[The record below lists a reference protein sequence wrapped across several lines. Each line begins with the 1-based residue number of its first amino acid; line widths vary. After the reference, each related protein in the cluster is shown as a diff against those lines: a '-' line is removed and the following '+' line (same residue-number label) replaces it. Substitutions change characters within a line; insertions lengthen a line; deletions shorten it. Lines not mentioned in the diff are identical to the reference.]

1 MRIVVDSKN
10 SFVQET
16 FLQLGRVD
24 VLPTEAIT
32 REALRDADAV
42 IVRSET
48 RVDARLLEGTRVR
61 FVGTATIGV
70 DHLDTAYLVDR
81 GIAYANAPGSNAES
95 VAQYVAASLLVL
107 TSERKAGPAG
117 MTIGV
122 VGVGN
127 VGSRVARVATGLGM
141 RVLLNDPP
149 LQRLTGDRRFVPL
162 DSLMNAEIVSL
173 HVPLTHLGADATY
186 RCFDEERLAAMKR
199 GSVLINTARGA
210 VVETQ
215 ALKRALRDGHLA
227 AAVID
232 VWEQEPTV
240 DVELLGLAR
249 IATPHIAGYSLD
261 GKLNAARIIFETLRA
276 HVGSD
281 APWKPPASLPPP
293 AAAEIDTRE
302 CTAGGSALLDD
313 VVRRCY
319 DIRRDSDDLQR
330 SLLMPHAER
339 AHRFRTLRADYPV
352 RREFGAT
359 AVLVSRKRRA
369 HAASFASLG
378 FMVREA

>member
-48 RVDARLLEGTRVR
+48 RVDARLLEGTGVR
-61 FVGTATIGV
+61 FVGTATIGM
-70 DHLDTAYLVDR
+70 DHLDTAYLADR
-81 GIAYANAPGSNAES
+81 GIACANAPGSNAES
-95 VAQYVAASLLVL
+95 VAQYVAAALLAL
-107 TSERKAGPAG
+107 TAGREAGPAG
-117 MTIGV
+117 MTIGII
-122 VGVGN
+122 GVGN

-149 LQRLTGDRRFVPL
+149 LQRLTGDGRFLPL
-162 DSLMNAEIVSL
+162 DSLMGADILSL
-173 HVPLTHLGADATY
+173 HVPLTHVGADATY
-186 RCFDEERLAAMKR
+186 HCFDEERLAGMKR

-210 VVETQ
+210 VVETR
-215 ALKRALRDGHLA
+215 ALRRALRDGHLA

-232 VWEQEPTV
+232 VWEHEPTV

-261 GKLNAARIIFETLRA
+261 GKLNAARIIFEALRA
-276 HVGSD
+276 HAGSD
-281 APWKPPASLPPP
+281 ASWRSPASLPPP
-293 AAAEIDTRE
+293 AAAEIDARE
-302 CTAGGSALLDD
+302 CIAGGPALLDD

-339 AHRFRTLRADYPV
+339 ADRFRVLRAEYPV

-359 AVLVSRKRRA
+359 TVTVSRKRDG

-378 FMVREA
+378 FRVREA